1 MEDIILYHGSK
12 GGIVGDIKPDSRK
25 KCDFGKGFYMGSSEK
40 QAKSL
45 ICENRNPILYKMKLK
60 LTEIDEKRILK
71 LDGKD
76 WLYAIL
82 AARELDEQFSSLQV
96 ARTWK
101 KKLDRYDVIIG
112 PIADDRMLDVL
123 ERFSSYTIT
132 DETFMKCLQSVDY
145 GLQYVLKSEL
155 ACSKIEIMEE
165 KRLHG
170 DELNRIR
177 QDATNLRINSVRVI
191 EEIVRST
198 RGQGR
203 YLDEIIKTERKKERD
218 IRER

>member
-1 MEDIILYHGSK
+1 M
-12 GGIVGDIKPDSRK
+12 
-25 KCDFGKGFYMGSSEK
+25 
-40 QAKSL
+40 
-45 ICENRNPILYKMKLK
+45 LK
-60 LTEIDEKRILK
+60 N
-71 LDGKD
+71 
-76 WLYAIL
+76 
-82 AARELDEQFSSLQV
+82 
-96 ARTWK
+96 
-101 KKLDRYDVIIG
+101 
-112 PIADDRMLDVL
+112 
-123 ERFSSYTIT
+123 ER
-132 DETFMKCLQSVDY
+132 
-145 GLQYVLKSEL
+145 